1 MNRQN
6 YIDAVVKVISNRG
19 IRNSTLAIFELT
31 SLKNFGIDV
40 STNMKLVEDYRNI
53 LKAQFKGTVG
63 IQEYMKARD
72 KAWELFLDS
81 LADIK

>member
-40 STNMKLVEDYRNI
+40 STNMKLVEDYRNHP
-53 LKAQFKGTVG
+53 LNKMDGRYQHLNK
-63 IQEYMKARD
+63 K
-72 KAWELFLDS
+72 
-81 LADIK
+81 